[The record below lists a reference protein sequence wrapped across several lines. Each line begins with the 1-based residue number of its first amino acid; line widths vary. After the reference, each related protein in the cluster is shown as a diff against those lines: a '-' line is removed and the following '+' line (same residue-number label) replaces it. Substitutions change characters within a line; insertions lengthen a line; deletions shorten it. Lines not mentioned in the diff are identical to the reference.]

1 MMNISTIILSPV
13 MTEKSLAR
21 PAMPA
26 GRQGRYTF
34 LVDRRATKPQIRAAV
49 EAQFSVSVMKV
60 NTLINK
66 SEAKRVRGKAKN
78 QTGKL
83 IKKAIVALVKGQK
96 IEELEM
102 KGEK

>member
-1 MMNISTIILSPV
+1 MNISTIILSPV

-21 PAMPA
+21 P
-26 GRQGRYTF
+26 GRYTL

-66 SEAKRVRGKAKN
+66 SEAKRVRGRAKN
-78 QTGKL
+78 REGKL
-83 IKKAIVALVKGQK
+83 VKKAIVTLVKGQK

-102 KGEK
+102 EKK

>member
-1 MMNISTIILSPV
+1 MNISAIILSPV

-21 PAMPA
+21 P
-26 GRQGRYTF
+26 GRYTF

-66 SEAKRVRGKAKN
+66 SEAKRIRGRAKS
-78 QTGKL
+78 QMGRL
-83 IKKAIVALVKGQK
+83 VKKAMVTLKKGEK
-96 IEELEM
+96 IEELEAGD
-102 KGEK
+102 KK

>member
-13 MTEKSLAR
+13 MTEKSMGSGR
-21 PAMPA
+21 P
-26 GRQGRYTF
+26 GRYTF
-34 LVDRRATKPQIRAAV
+34 VVDRRAAKPQIKAAV

-83 IKKAIVALVKGQK
+83 VKKAIVSLGKDQR

-102 KGEK
+102 KEIKK